1 MLQDLYQFI
10 CYVYIE
16 KYGPIYKRR
25 AMLLASTSTK
35 MFVSSRIRLSL
46 RGSYARLRDT
56 MHNPETLY
64 VNSVRPSDS
73 VKTAECIVKPFHRI
87 TVRHYYRTPALNGR
101 P

>member
-64 VNSVRPSDS
+64 VNSVRPTRSKLLNVS
-73 VKTAECIVKPFHRI
+73 SNRFIASRWGII
-87 TVRHYYRTPALNGR
+87 TGPLL
-101 P
+101 